1 MRIEK
6 RERTVYEEIYI
17 ADDGTQFD
25 TERHCLNYERECR
38 RDSERGN
45 AVIHK
50 ICFLL
55 ERINEDFDE
64 KGTA

>member
-25 TERHCLNYERECR
+25 TEA
-38 RDSERGN
+38 SI
-45 AVIHK
+45 V
-50 ICFLL
+50 
-55 ERINEDFDE
+55 
-64 KGTA
+64 